1 MKLKSFFY
9 TEQKTPSLKQSGSLQ
24 NGGKSLI
31 NYVSVK
37 RLISII
43 KNRKTEHQENS
54 PIKNWNT
61 ELNRVLIRG
70 NTNDI
75 LNVFKVSNIIS
86 HQGNEN

>member
-1 MKLKSFFY
+1 MKLKPSAQQE
-9 TEQKTPSLKQSGSLQ
+9 TDQSKTGQAAEW
-24 NGGKSLI
+24 GKSLI

>member
-1 MKLKSFFY
+1 M
-9 TEQKTPSLKQSGSLQ
+9 
-24 NGGKSLI
+24 GGKSLI
-31 NYVSVK
+31 NYASVK

-43 KNRKTEHQENS
+43 KNRKTEHQENN
-54 PIKNWNT
+54 PIKNWDI
-61 ELNRVLIRG
+61 ELKRVLIRG